1 MKGNLVQHIILLV
14 AEIDWKKG
22 NMIHNSLSLEEAS
35 GGRQRRRE
43 GREESI
49 SVDPY
54 SLFNT
59 LQSASFHSIEIAL
72 GETTNC

>member
-1 MKGNLVQHIILLV
+1 MKGNLVQHIIPLV

-22 NMIHNSLSLEEAS
+22 NMIHNSLSLGEAS
-35 GGRQRRRE
+35 SGRERRRE
-43 GREESI
+43 EREESI

-54 SLFNT
+54 SLFST
-59 LQSASFHSIEIAL
+59 LQSGSFHSIEIAL